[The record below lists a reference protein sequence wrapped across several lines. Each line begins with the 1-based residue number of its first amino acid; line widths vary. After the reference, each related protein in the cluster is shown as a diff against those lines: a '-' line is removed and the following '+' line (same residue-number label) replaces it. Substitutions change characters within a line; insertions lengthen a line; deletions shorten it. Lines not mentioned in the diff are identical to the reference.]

1 MSVREARAWNDPGV
15 MDTSRVRELSMH
27 VLQIYTC
34 IRYEMNQKE
43 YATGK
48 TMKLLINHRV
58 KEKTAI
64 LHSRC
69 PNKKIKFLSIC
80 FRFIYMCAYMI
91 YMCYSYKFIL
101 FG

>member
-34 IRYEMNQKE
+34 IRYEMNQKG

-48 TMKLLINHRV
+48 TMKLLINH
-58 KEKTAI
+58 
-64 LHSRC
+64 
-69 PNKKIKFLSIC
+69 
-80 FRFIYMCAYMI
+80 
-91 YMCYSYKFIL
+91 
-101 FG
+101 